1 MELWK
6 QEERMTGEI
15 NDKLR
20 KNVKKTERKRCSYKD
35 QKKRES
41 TK

>member
-6 QEERMTGEI
+6 QEERMAEEI
-15 NDKLR
+15 NETLR
-20 KNVKKTERKRCSYKD
+20 KNVKKKERKRCSYKD
-35 QKKRES
+35 QTKRES